1 MSIRRYLVLM
11 LLSIIT
17 LVIFVSA
24 IQGYKTS
31 MDKAESLFDDE
42 LHSLAQVITSVDLPI
57 GVIEQKAPANF
68 SYQLIVENKVISR
81 SNNAPARLMNTLT
94 EGFTEANFLGKRWRT
109 YTVPIED
116 RSMQVAWFIIAQPIK
131 QRFDLAEDIILAAVT
146 PIILVMPLLALIIS
160 LAVRQGLKPLTF
172 LTQSLKN
179 KKAHDLSQLATS
191 STKELLPVTETLNE
205 LFLRLSLAFERE
217 KHFASD
223 AAHEL
228 RTPLSVLKINVHNL
242 QQSYQATRS
251 KVTSGE
257 KMPFVDTSVN
267 YNSINDEKSAINTV
281 TPMQALPFNQLEQSV
296 ERMAHVVD
304 QILTLNRT
312 NPEQILA
319 ESEALNLQTIL
330 QECISELYPDIAARG
345 HDIELDSEKVEVLG
359 NRFAIGILLKNLI
372 GNAAKYTPNNGKILV
387 SCQQAEDKVILRVED
402 SGPGI
407 APAEYTRVFDR
418 FYRVGGDSHQSKV
431 FGCGLGLSIVKHIV
445 ELHQAKITLSTSS
458 ALSGLCVQVTFFIEK
473 NNMNKISGKAD
484 RKVGQAHD

>member
-17 LVIFVSA
+17 LVVFVSA
-24 IQGYKTS
+24 IQGYKAS
-31 MDKAESLFDDE
+31 MGKAESLFDDE
-42 LHSLAQVITSVDLPI
+42 LVSLAQVIAAVELPV
-57 GVIEQKAPANF
+57 GVIKQKTLSNF
-68 SYQLIVENKVISR
+68 VYQVVAGNTVVTR
-81 SNNAPARLMNTLT
+81 SENAPTLLIN
-94 EGFTEANFLGKRWRT
+94 ELSVGFKEANFLGKRWRT
-109 YTVPIED
+109 YTEKVVETTASTTWI
-116 RSMQVAWFIIAQPIK
+116 IIAQPLT
-131 QRFDLAEDIILAAVT
+131 QRFDLAEDIILSAVT

-172 LTQSLKN
+172 LTRALKN
-179 KKAHDLSQLATS
+179 KKANDLSQLTAST
-191 STKELLPVTETLNE
+191 TKELVPVTETLNE

-242 QQSYQATRS
+242 QQSVHGSVLASQDNNLAT
-251 KVTSGE
+251 
-257 KMPFVDTSVN
+257 
-267 YNSINDEKSAINTV
+267 
-281 TPMQALPFNQLEQSV
+281 LPTLSFEQLEQSV

-319 ESEALNLQTIL
+319 ESELLNLQALL
-330 QECISELYPDIAARG
+330 QECISELYPDIANRG
-345 HDIELDSEKVEVLG
+345 HDIELNSQPMAISG

-372 GNAAKYTPNNGKILV
+372 GNAAKYTPNNGRILV
-387 SCQQAEDKVILRVED
+387 SCKQENTNVVLRVED

-407 APAEYTRVFDR
+407 SPTEHARVFDR
-418 FYRVGGDSHQSKV
+418 FYRVGGDSHHSKV

-445 ELHQAKITLSTSS
+445 ELHHASIALSTST
-458 ALSGLCVQVTFFIEK
+458 LLMGLCVQVTFALEK
-473 NNMNKISGKAD
+473 SDSEPKNLSEQKGDMHG
-484 RKVGQAHD
+484 